1 MDLTET
7 IFELSR
13 MGGASGQEG
22 SVAGFLAEKLREY
35 MDNVRIKNGSVIAEM
50 GTLDENAPK
59 IVLDAHTDRIGFIV
73 TSVCGDGFLKV
84 HNLGGID
91 MRILSAQRV
100 IIHGKKDVKGV
111 ICSIPPHL
119 RSKKEV
125 PDISQIY
132 IDTGLSEAQAKDIIS
147 AGDTVTFDTEPKMLL
162 GTRITGGALDDR
174 SGIAAIL
181 YALSITDI
189 STLKCRLAVV
199 FSAQEEVGE
208 RGAAVCA
215 FEEAADIAIAVDVSF
230 AYSSGEKPDKCG
242 TLGKGCMIGF
252 APTLDGELS
261 REFVNIAKSE
271 DIPYQLEVMGGT
283 TGTNADRYSVSGSG
297 ARAVTLSIPLKYMH
311 TPAEMIDLNDVIGTG
326 KLIYAYL
333 KGACR

>member
-35 MDNVRIKNGSVIAEM
+35 TDNVRIKNGSVIAEM

-91 MRILSAQRV
+91 IRILSAQRV

-125 PDISQIY
+125 LDISQIY

-162 GTRITGGALDDR
+162 GTRITGDALDDR

-189 STLKCRLAVV
+189 SALKCRLAVV

-326 KLIYAYL
+326 KLISAYL